1 MADEDIED
9 DENEEV
15 QNKDREAGENGEGN
29 GREYFSWITLVD
41 NVSELTRE
49 RWDDVFMKN
58 VYEFFNLL
66 SYIQYKNKKMKD
78 NIEKWKR
85 SH

>member
-1 MADEDIED
+1 MADEDSED
-9 DENEEV
+9 VENEEA
-15 QNKDREAGENGEGN
+15 QSKDREARENGEGD

-49 RWDDVFMKN
+49 RWEDVFKKN

-66 SYIQYKNKKMKD
+66 SYIQYKNKKMKE
-78 NIEKWKR
+78 NIERWKR